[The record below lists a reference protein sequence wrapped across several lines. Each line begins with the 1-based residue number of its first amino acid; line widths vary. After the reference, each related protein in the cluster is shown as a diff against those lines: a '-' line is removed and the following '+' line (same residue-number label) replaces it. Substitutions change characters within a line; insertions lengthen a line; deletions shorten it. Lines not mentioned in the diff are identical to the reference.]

1 MTKLQKMWVSHSPI
15 HSTQLSPLDDTSVYL
30 SPSSTQEATFQPD
43 LRLYQ
48 SKLGCLTSLK
58 SWWCGVNVSQAT
70 AIGQLQA
77 GAIKMRA
84 NWRAPSTTRFWRVLV
99 FHVFIPELGPMTVFV
114 NEAMKILV
122 YFPNLCQ
129 HVPTQQ
135 CATSAIFWHIL
146 LDIHNFS
153 AID

>member
-1 MTKLQKMWVSHSPI
+1 MTNLELREQQLHVDSVNTRCTIHQSQDHWKYYRTYKIECKYFFCCERSHI
-15 HSTQLSPLDDTSVYL
+15 
-30 SPSSTQEATFQPD
+30 
-43 LRLYQ
+43 
-48 SKLGCLTSLK
+48 K

-77 GAIKMRA
+77 GAIKVRA
-84 NWRAPSTTRFWRVLV
+84 NWRAPSTTRFWRVLI

-129 HVPTQQ
+129 HVLTQQ